1 MHPQRHG
8 NVRRFTER
16 CVLCSVMTL
25 AKVVDAVANSVDDK
39 GISAYEWACTGHS
52 QVSDD
57 DVH

>member
-16 CVLCSVMTL
+16 CMLRSVMAL

-39 GISAYEWACTGHS
+39 GISAS
-52 QVSDD
+52 
-57 DVH
+57 